1 MMTETMRFGVGW
13 RATELTRTRDGEV
26 DRFTIAS
33 RQKPLATVLAGIPV
47 VFLAVATAAYAASH
61 LDIVTLAMAGL
72 LGYMLYEIARANFG
86 RVLLQ
91 VRRADVEATSML
103 VVPGLGAVPLGP
115 TRRFEFA
122 TLSSVSM
129 GQTEYG
135 KAKTKPVDWPG
146 YGLDVKTVDGE
157 SRRLVSG
164 ITLEQAGAVRSALLE
179 RMERGREE

>member
-1 MMTETMRFGVGW
+1 MMTETMRFGIGW
-13 RATELTRTRDGEV
+13 RATDLTRTRDGEV

-33 RQKPLATVLAGIPV
+33 RQKPIATVVAGIPV
-47 VFLAVATAAYAASH
+47 VFLAVATAAYAASP

-86 RVLLQ
+86 RVLLKIRQ
-91 VRRADVEATSML
+91 SDVEATSML
-103 VVPGLGAVPLGP
+103 VLPGLGAVPLAP
-115 TRRFEFA
+115 TRRWPFTELA
-122 TLSSVSM
+122 SVSM

-164 ITLEQAGAVRSALLE
+164 ITLEQAGVLRAAILQ
-179 RMERGREE
+179 RMEQGADA